1 VTLRAYLRVLGER
14 WRLIAIFVVAAAL
27 VAVGITVTTSKV
39 YQATV
44 QLFVVSSDTSVP
56 GAQYQGSA
64 FTQLQVQTFAKIVD
78 SPDVLHAV
86 QRDLD
91 LPLSDSELKSKI
103 SATAPTAQSIV
114 NLQVHDSSASRSA
127 AIANS
132 AAKAF
137 VNVVE
142 AYYAPSG
149 KTSDSTV
156 RLYVTD
162 PAIAPTSPT
171 SPKPL
176 LNISLGILLGLL
188 GGAALAVVRDV
199 LDNRIKAAETLAK
212 VSGAPTMGT
221 IVDDSATNRQVI
233 ATRGRPG
240 NVRAE
245 NFRQLRANLQ
255 FAAIDKHPRII
266 AVTSAIP
273 DEGKS
278 TVAINLAATLA
289 EAGFTVCLVDA
300 DLRRPVIAKALGL
313 VGPVGLTSVLVQ
325 QLALDDAIQ
334 TAAPGLSVLTSGPTP
349 PNPSEVLASSYVRD
363 VVHSLL
369 ERVDYV
375 VLDTAPVLPVADGSE
390 VAALADGTLLVVRH
404 NVTTDAQVKRAVEVL
419 RGVDVTVLG
428 TVLNRVPVKRNSEYG
443 YAAYEPEDDA
453 KGLRGT
459 RHSRSRAPIRA
470 SSGEIS

>member
-1 VTLRAYLRVLGER
+1 
-14 WRLIAIFVVAAAL
+14 LIVAFVVAAAA
-27 VAVGITVTTSKV
+27 VAIGVTLTQTKV
-39 YQATV
+39 YQADA
-44 QLFVVSSDTSVP
+44 QIFVVSTDASNPVL
-56 GAQYQGSA
+56 AYQGA
-64 FTQLQVQTFAKIVD
+64 GFTALQVQTFAKIVD

-86 QRDLD
+86 QKDLD

-103 SATAPTAQSIV
+103 SATAPTSQSIV
-114 NLQVHDSSASRSA
+114 DLQVRDTSASRAA

-132 AAKAF
+132 AATAF
-137 VNVVE
+137 TTVVE
-142 AYYAPSG
+142 GYYAPGG
-149 KTSDSTV
+149 KTADSTV
-156 RLYVTD
+156 HLFVTD
-162 PAIAPTSPT
+162 PATAPSSPT

-176 LNISLGILLGLL
+176 LNVILGILVGLL
-188 GGAALAVVRDV
+188 VGAALAVVRDI
-199 LDNRIKAAETLAK
+199 LDNRIKAVETLVK

-221 IVDDSATNRQVI
+221 IVEDSATARQVV

-278 TVAINLAATLA
+278 TVAINLASTLA

-300 DLRRPVIAKALGL
+300 DLRRPVVAKALGL
-313 VGPVGLTSVLVQ
+313 VGPAGLTSVLVQ

-334 TAAPGLSVLTSGPTP
+334 SAAPGLSVLTSGPIP

-369 ERVDYV
+369 DRVDYV

-404 NVTTDAQVKRAVEVL
+404 GVTIDAQVRRAVEVL

-428 TVLNRVPVKRNSEYG
+428 TVLNRVPQRRNSEYG
-443 YAAYEPEDDA
+443 YAGYAQENDA
-453 KGLRGT
+453 KDLGGT
-459 RHSRSRAPIRA
+459 RHSRSPRAVRA
-470 SSGEIS
+470 SSGDIS